1 VIATGSLPIQ
11 LDIVAQTGSTN
22 ADLIARLAAGETVR
36 EGYWLIDDRQGQGR
50 GRQGRQWLD
59 ALGNFMG
66 STVVRLDPAGPPP
79 ASLSFAVALAVYE
92 AVSSKLAQPG
102 ALTLKWPNDVLL
114 AGVKFCGILLEREGA
129 FAVVGI
135 GVNLAAAPQLVDRP
149 TLSMA
154 DKGVAPDRDLFAADL
169 ARCFALEV
177 ERWRQFGTGP
187 MFNRWR
193 AAAHP
198 PGTPLTVHDA
208 GGVRVSGRYDG
219 LDGDGA
225 LRLLLDDGTTRIIH
239 AGDVT
244 QGSEG

>member
-22 ADLIARLAAGETVR
+22 ADLLARLAAGEEVA
-36 EGYWLIDDRQGQGR
+36 ECYWLITDRQVQGR

-59 ALGNFMG
+59 APGNFMG
-66 STVVRLDPAGPPP
+66 STVIRLDPAGPSP
-79 ASLSFAVALAVYE
+79 ASLSFVAALAVYE
-92 AVSSKLAQPG
+92 AVADKLAQPG

-114 AGVKFCGILLEREGA
+114 SGAKFCGILLEREGA

-135 GVNLAAAPQLVDRP
+135 GVNLAAAPQLADRQ

-169 ARCFALEV
+169 ARCFAREV
-177 ERWRQFGTGP
+177 DRWRQFGTGP
-187 MFNRWR
+187 MFNRWQ

-198 PGTPLTVHDA
+198 PGTLLTVHDA

-244 QGSEG
+244 QGGEG